1 MKERVPLVVVST
13 PRPGH
18 SVSNTRRSL
27 RGGSTR
33 KDETKRS
40 VSLGIRGPHA
50 DLADPYLLGGTWR
63 RLAATTSKFAAIVKR
78 YDALKGN
85 HGALWRASASYYESG
100 GQEFESLRARQSPIA
115 LLMSTRLGDRGASW
129 RMVGRRP
136 VFGPSQ
142 SRGLTKKGPRQGCR
156 PWSPAQGSDKR
167 SRGRRRYNSQRGRT
181 IAWIDC
187 VPRLECYRRTSTT
200 RLFVRSITTTMAPS
214 TIRISYRRFGKPSS
228 SILTDD
234 GT

>member
-1 MKERVPLVVVST
+1 MKERVPLVVVRT

-78 YDALKGN
+78 YDAQKGN

-100 GQEFESLRARQSPIA
+100 GQEFESLRGAPIKP
-115 LLMSTRLGDRGASW
+115 LLFIIFSFCRLLRWCAGLQT
-129 RMVGRRP
+129 VCK
-136 VFGPSQ
+136 FC
-142 SRGLTKKGPRQGCR
+142 SR
-156 PWSPAQGSDKR
+156 
-167 SRGRRRYNSQRGRT
+167 
-181 IAWIDC
+181 
-187 VPRLECYRRTSTT
+187 
-200 RLFVRSITTTMAPS
+200 
-214 TIRISYRRFGKPSS
+214 
-228 SILTDD
+228 
-234 GT
+234 

>member
-1 MKERVPLVVVST
+1 MKERVPLVVVRT

-78 YDALKGN
+78 YDAQKGN

-100 GQEFESLRARQSPIA
+100 GQEFESLRARQ
-115 LLMSTRLGDRGASW
+115 LN
-129 RMVGRRP
+129 
-136 VFGPSQ
+136 Q
-142 SRGLTKKGPRQGCR
+142 GLRDDIE
-156 PWSPAQGSDKR
+156 S
-167 SRGRRRYNSQRGRT
+167 
-181 IAWIDC
+181 
-187 VPRLECYRRTSTT
+187 RRTGS
-200 RLFVRSITTTMAPS
+200 FFP
-214 TIRISYRRFGKPSS
+214 G
-228 SILTDD
+228 
-234 GT
+234 